1 MQYVRAGVLHL
12 IHCCE
17 AEEEEE
23 GEKKGVYNKLI
34 VASAYIA
41 QLKK

>member
-1 MQYVRAGVLHL
+1 MSEQVSYIWFTAVT
-12 IHCCE
+12 
-17 AEEEEE
+17 
-23 GEKKGVYNKLI
+23 KKNKMKKGGKNGVYNKLI